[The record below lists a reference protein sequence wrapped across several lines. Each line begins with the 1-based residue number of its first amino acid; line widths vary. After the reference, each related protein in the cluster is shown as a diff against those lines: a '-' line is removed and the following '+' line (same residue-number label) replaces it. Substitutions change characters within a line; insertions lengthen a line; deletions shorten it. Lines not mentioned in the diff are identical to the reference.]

1 MLLNDTFFF
10 GFQLRKLQTLFVW
23 SKHFFFFGFQPR
35 SAGKKLRQAGTAENL
50 PLSFGLRGSPK
61 RGKKKKVAPQTLK
74 LEGIDTWKMSP
85 GKSGRLDCLRVA
97 LRCPILCVCV
107 CTYGPLAFLLTAEPS
122 LLKQRALSLVPFAH
136 HPANFLLRGGAFHAP
151 ALSVRPSL
159 LCVSVCVCPLLFAT
173 R

>member
-1 MLLNDTFFF
+1 MTLFF

-23 SKHFFFFGFQPR
+23 SKHFFLVFSRAAP
-35 SAGKKLRQAGTAENL
+35 GKICDRQVL
-50 PLSFGLRGSPK
+50 QKIYLSVLGYGEVRTG
-61 RGKKKKVAPQTLK
+61 GKKKKVAPQTLK

-136 HPANFLLRGGAFHAP
+136 HPANFLLRGGGALHAA

-159 LCVSVCVCPLLFAT
+159 LCVSVCVCPLLLAT

>member
-1 MLLNDTFFF
+1 MLLNDTFFWF
-10 GFQLRKLQTLFVW
+10 SAAQAPNTFCLVKTL
-23 SKHFFFFGFQPR
+23 FFGFQPR
-35 SAGKKLRQAGTAENL
+35 SAGKNLRQAGTAENL
-50 PLSFGLRGSPK
+50 PLSFRLRGSPK

-122 LLKQRALSLVPFAH
+122 LLKQRSLSLVPFAH
-136 HPANFLLRGGAFHAP
+136 HPANFLLRGGGALHAA